1 MNSEHFVYWLQGL
14 FELGGDSIKTLDE
27 KQVKMIKEHL
37 HYVFTSGMLPTT
49 QPVVVPVE
57 TKPAPTTTQ
66 PWPSVEEIDRLRK
79 DSEERNKR
87 WRLGGGIGIGGYPG
101 LGGTV
106 VC

>member
-37 HYVFTSGMLPTT
+37 HYVFTSGTLPTT
-49 QPVVVPVE
+49 QPVVTPVAPVE
-57 TKPAPTTTQ
+57 TTAQPFPTI
-66 PWPSVEEIDRLRK
+66 EEIDRLRK